1 MFLLRTCTNVL
12 NNQFV
17 ISLYQLL
24 YPKDSLSAFSGVSGE
39 ILCRGRD
46 YIMWRFTQSRYLVR
60 KDITSVI
67 KLPAEDV
74 KDVLEQMAALKV
86 CRLIIE
92 LLFVF
97 VEAVFV
103 DPRSEELGIAA

>member
-1 MFLLRTCTNVL
+1 MLQLLYPQDSPSAVNGVSILIYTVYYLHYWFLL
-12 NNQFV
+12 
-17 ISLYQLL
+17 QLL

-86 CRLIIE
+86 RARNICAKALSR
-92 LLFVF
+92 
-97 VEAVFV
+97 
-103 DPRSEELGIAA
+103 